1 MNRRAPPRRMPNDS
15 RGGRRMAKVV
25 TIGWCIAGCA
35 FAASGSPVRA
45 QVDSAPPCAQSCPV
59 QRQSVDD
66 AWWTGPMIAPGAGT
80 LTPGHFLIEPYF
92 YDVNAGRAHS
102 YGNLTYILYG
112 LVDGLTIGTSPTAG
126 FNTVGGAPSSSG
138 IGLGDV
144 SAIAQVRLLRRNPDS
159 WLPATAFN
167 VTETFPTGRYDRLGA
182 RPSDGFGSGVYTT
195 TLSLYTQSYFWM
207 PNGRI
212 LRMRVNVSQA
222 FSSTAGVS
230 GVSVYGTDDAF
241 RGIATPGAAFAA
253 DVAWEYSLTR
263 SWVLALEFN
272 NRYQAATRVRGIE
285 RADSSGSAAP
295 ARFAAPASDAFA
307 IAPAV
312 EYSWTP
318 NLGVLLAMRVI
329 PQGHHTTRSITP
341 VIAINILR

>member
-1 MNRRAPPRRMPNDS
+1 MPGFV
-15 RGGRRMAKVV
+15 R
-25 TIGWCIAGCA
+25 IACCLVGCA
-35 FAASGSPVRA
+35 LGTGLASPIAAQTPTDSGPSCIHA
-45 QVDSAPPCAQSCPV
+45 CPV

-66 AWWTGPMIAPGAGT
+66 AWWTGPMIAPGSGT

-92 YDVNAGRAHS
+92 YDVSAGRAHS

-112 LVDGLTIGTSPTAG
+112 LVDGLTVGASPTAG
-126 FNTVGGAPSSSG
+126 FNTLGGAPSSSG

-144 SAIAQVRLLRRNPDS
+144 SAIAQMRLLRRHPGS
-159 WLPATAFN
+159 WLPQTAFN
-167 VTETFPTGRYDRLGA
+167 VTETFPTGRYQRLGE
-182 RPSDGFGSGVYTT
+182 RTSDGFGSGVYTT
-195 TLSLYTQSYFWM
+195 TLSLYTQSYFWT

-212 LRMRVNVSQA
+212 LRMRFNVSQA
-222 FSSTAGVS
+222 FSSTANVD
-230 GVSVYGTDDAF
+230 GVSVYGTDGAF
-241 RGIATPGAAFAA
+241 RGTATPGAAFAA

-272 NRYQAATRVRGIE
+272 NRYQAATRVRGME
-285 RADSSGSAAP
+285 LADSAGATAP
-295 ARFAAPASDAFA
+295 ARFDAPASDAFA

>member
-1 MNRRAPPRRMPNDS
+1 MCSLIR
-15 RGGRRMAKVV
+15 V
-25 TIGWCIAGCA
+25 GWCLAACA
-35 FAASGSPVRA
+35 VAASGSRA
-45 QVDSAPPCAQSCPV
+45 SAQEDSTPPCAQRCPV
-59 QRQSVDD
+59 GRQSVDD
-66 AWWTGPMIAPGAGT
+66 AWWTGPMIAPGSGT

-92 YDVNAGRAHS
+92 YDVDAGRAHS

-112 LVDGLTIGTSPTAG
+112 LVDGFTVGTSPTAG
-126 FNTVGGAPSSSG
+126 FNTIGGAPSSSG

-144 SAIAQVRLLRRNPDS
+144 SAIAQLRLLRRNPHS

-167 VTETFPTGRYDRLGA
+167 VTETFPTGRYDRLGE
-182 RPSDGFGSGVYTT
+182 RTSDGFGSGVYTT
-195 TLSLYTQSYFWM
+195 TLSLYTQSWFWL

-212 LRMRVNVSQA
+212 LRMRFNVSQA
-222 FSSTAGVS
+222 FSSTATVN
-230 GVSVYGTDDAF
+230 GVSVYGTDGAF
-241 RGIATPGAAFAA
+241 RGTATPGAAFAA

-272 NRYQAATRVRGIE
+272 NRYQAVTRVRGLTV
-285 RADSSGSAAP
+285 ADSTGATAP
-295 ARFAAPASDAFA
+295 ARFDAPASDAFA

-329 PQGHHTTRSITP
+329 PQSHHTTRSITP
-341 VIAINILR
+341 VIAINIAR

>member
-1 MNRRAPPRRMPNDS
+1 MSGVS
-15 RGGRRMAKVV
+15 R
-25 TIGWCIAGCA
+25 IGWCLVGCA
-35 FAASGSPVRA
+35 VAAGVPRA
-45 QVDSAPPCAQSCPV
+45 QGQTDSTPPCTQTCPAP
-59 QRQSVDD
+59 RQSVDD
-66 AWWTGPMIAPGAGT
+66 AWWTGPMLAPGSGT

-92 YDVNAGRAHS
+92 YDVSAGRSHS

-112 LVDGLTIGTSPTAG
+112 LADGLTIGASPTAG
-126 FNTVGGAPSSSG
+126 FNTLGGAPSSSG
-138 IGLGDV
+138 IGLGDA
-144 SAIAQVRLLRRNPDS
+144 SAIAQVRLLRRRPDS

-167 VTETFPTGRYDRLGA
+167 VTETFPTGRYDRLGE

-212 LRMRVNVSQA
+212 VRMRVNVSRA
-222 FSSTAGVS
+222 WSSTAAID
-230 GVSVYGTDDAF
+230 GVSVYGTDGAF
-241 RGIATPGAAFAA
+241 RGSARPGAAFSA

-272 NRYQAATRVRGIE
+272 NRYQAATRVRGTE
-285 RADSSGSAAP
+285 RGDADGAMAT
-295 ARFAAPASDAFA
+295 ARLDAPASDALA

-318 NLGVLLAMRVI
+318 NVGVLLAMRVI

-341 VIAINILR
+341 VIAINIAR